1 MSELQ
6 DTKINLVQEEV
17 LSLQGTLN
25 QKEKELE
32 QMREWAIE
40 KKKKC
45 QRETGLTSNEGLLH
59 KHIHMSFH

>member
-32 QMREWAIE
+32 QVREWAIE
-40 KKKKC
+40 KKIKY
-45 QRETGLTSNEGLLH
+45 QRGSGLTSSEGLLH
-59 KHIHMSFH
+59 RYIHTSFY